1 MMRAVGRPLE
11 GTRVLDVTTSIAGPY
26 CAQIL
31 AALGADVVKVERPDT
46 GDDGR
51 GWGPPFWAGEGAMFL
66 SANAGKRSLALS
78 LRDPRGREAL
88 LRLADRADVFL
99 QSLRP
104 GLAKELG
111 LGPEALRARNRRLVY
126 CSVGAYG
133 RSGPLSR
140 EPGYDALMQ
149 AAGGLISVTGEAG
162 RPGVR
167 VGTSTIDQGTGA
179 WAAIGVLTALL
190 DRERTGEG
198 SVVDVSL
205 YETAIGYLAY
215 HLVGYLADGT
225 VPRGDGTRF
234 PMVAPYEVLPTRDG
248 VLMVAAG
255 NDRLFRALC
264 VVVGVPDLV
273 DDPRFETNADRVA
286 NRDALATLLAKRL
299 ATDDTAAWHERLTAA
314 GVPAAPVADVRDV
327 AESPQTE
334 ALGILQR
341 LDHSRIDGLTLPALP
356 LSFDGERALHPS
368 APPDVGQHS
377 TEILREVGYAD
388 EEIAALAADGVIR
401 A

>member
-1 MMRAVGRPLE
+1 MMRAVSRPLE

-327 AESPQTE
+327 AKSRQTE

>member
-1 MMRAVGRPLE
+1 MMRAVSRPLE

-26 CAQIL
+26 CAEIL

-51 GWGPPFWAGEGAMFL
+51 AWGPPFWAGEGAMFL

-88 LRLADRADVFL
+88 LRLADQADVFL

-104 GLAKELG
+104 GLAEELG
-111 LGPEALRARNRRLVY
+111 LGPEALRAWNRRLVY

-286 NRDALATLLAKRL
+286 NRDALATLLAERL

-341 LDHSRIDGLTLPALP
+341 LDHSRIDGLRLPALP

>member
-1 MMRAVGRPLE
+1 MMRAVSRPLE

-51 GWGPPFWAGEGAMFL
+51 AWGPPFWAGEGAMFL

-273 DDPRFETNADRVA
+273 DDPRFGTNADRVA

-341 LDHSRIDGLTLPALP
+341 LDHSRINGLRLPALP

>member
-1 MMRAVGRPLE
+1 MMRAVSRPLE

-88 LRLADRADVFL
+88 LRLADQADVFL

-104 GLAKELG
+104 GLAEELG
-111 LGPEALRARNRRLVY
+111 LGPEALRAWNRRLVY

>member
-51 GWGPPFWAGEGAMFL
+51 AWGPPFWAGEGAMFL

-264 VVVGVPDLV
+264 VVVGVPALV

-327 AESPQTE
+327 AKSRQTE

>member
-51 GWGPPFWAGEGAMFL
+51 AWGPPFWAGEGAMFL

-286 NRDALATLLAKRL
+286 NRDALATLLAERL

-327 AESPQTE
+327 AKSPQTE